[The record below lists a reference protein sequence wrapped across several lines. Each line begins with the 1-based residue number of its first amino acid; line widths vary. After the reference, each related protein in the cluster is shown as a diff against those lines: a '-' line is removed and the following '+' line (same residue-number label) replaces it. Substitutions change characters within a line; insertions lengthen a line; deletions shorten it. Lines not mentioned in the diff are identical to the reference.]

1 MKPRRAIDGKD
12 QNCPIRNVL
21 DRIGDRWSLL
31 ILLNLDQ
38 SETMRF
44 SAIKRAVPDISQR
57 MLSQTLRRLEQD
69 GLILREVHATNP
81 PTVSYSLSRLGKS
94 LAAASAGDVF
104 ALMAAETAVYK
115 DLTHRSLGP
124 LGRTVGD
131 HEKAQASA

>member
-31 ILLNLDQ
+31 VLLNLDQ

-44 SAIKRAVPDISQR
+44 SAIKRAVADISQR

-69 GLILREVHATNP
+69 GLISREVRATTP
-81 PTVSYSLSRLGKS
+81 PAVSYSLTRMGKS
-94 LAAASAGDVF
+94 LMPHIHSLADWAGDNF
-104 ALMAAETAVYK
+104 ARITEARSQFVAPAAHMA
-115 DLTHRSLGP
+115 L
-124 LGRTVGD
+124 
-131 HEKAQASA
+131 

>member
-69 GLILREVHATNP
+69 GLILRDVRATNP

-94 LAAASAGDVF
+94 LMPHIQNLAEWAEDNF
-104 ALMAAETAVYK
+104 ARITEARSQFVAPVAYMA
-115 DLTHRSLGP
+115 L
-124 LGRTVGD
+124 
-131 HEKAQASA
+131 

>member
-12 QNCPIRNVL
+12 QNCAIRNVL

-94 LAAASAGDVF
+94 LMPHIQNLAEWAEDNF
-104 ALMAAETAVYK
+104 AQITKARSQFVAPVAYMA
-115 DLTHRSLGP
+115 L
-124 LGRTVGD
+124 
-131 HEKAQASA
+131 